1 MENNLLTNVMET
13 NDLTF
18 NVQAALDFTLIGTK
32 LKMAFSK
39 IGSENAF
46 VVLPAQLQ
54 DTQGMTIKEMVDAI
68 NQFGK
73 DYDPEMSSDLTA
85 DKVQGAVS
93 DVSSAAAKKNAEQTD
108 ADVEAMVNAID
119 FDKIKIKLT
128 QAFLVLMTGHQM
140 EYALEI
146 DVLLDGVFPAQ
157 TFINV
162 DKLSLAVWNTQRAKI
177 LSTMNIVD
185 VEKLL
190 EDTK

>member
-73 DYDPEMSSDLTA
+73 DYDPDMSSDLTA

-128 QAFLVLMTGHQM
+128 QAFLVLRTGHQM